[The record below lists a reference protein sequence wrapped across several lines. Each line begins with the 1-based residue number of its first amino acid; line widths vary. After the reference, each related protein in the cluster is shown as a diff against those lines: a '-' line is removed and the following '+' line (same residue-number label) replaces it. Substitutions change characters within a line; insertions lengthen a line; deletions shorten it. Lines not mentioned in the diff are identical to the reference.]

1 MKRPA
6 ARAHPTVVVP
16 AHAEL
21 IARLAVA
28 LDGRGAVRLAS
39 PTLRAAAVAV
49 LLVERDG
56 ETWVPMIERGADAP
70 THSGQIALP
79 GGGFDPR
86 DADLVATAR
95 REAEEELGVP
105 RAAPRVLGT
114 LDDVPTPT
122 GYAITPVVAELAAT
136 VQVVPNPREVA
147 SWFWVPF
154 ARFVDRTDVE
164 VLGVRQWDGRAWTM
178 RAYPYQGHRIWGA
191 TARILEAVVELAG
204 GPPRE

>member
-1 MKRPA
+1 MTSA
-6 ARAHPTVVVP
+6 ADLAHDHRA
-16 AHAEL
+16 L
-21 IARLAVA
+21 IARLTAA
-28 LDGRGAVRLAS
+28 LDERGPGIRLGDAE
-39 PTLRAAAVAV
+39 LRRSAVAV

-56 ETWVPMIERGADAP
+56 ETWVPLIERGASAP

-79 GGGFDPR
+79 GGGFDLS
-86 DADLVATAR
+86 DIDLIATAC

-122 GYAITPVVAELAAT
+122 SYAITPMLAELSPSI
-136 VQVVPNPREVA
+136 VLSPNPREVA
-147 SWFWVPF
+147 SWFWTPL
-154 ARFVDRTDVE
+154 ARFFDRTDVE
-164 VLGVRQWDGRAWTM
+164 VMGTREWRGRQWTM

-204 GPPRE
+204 GPTRE